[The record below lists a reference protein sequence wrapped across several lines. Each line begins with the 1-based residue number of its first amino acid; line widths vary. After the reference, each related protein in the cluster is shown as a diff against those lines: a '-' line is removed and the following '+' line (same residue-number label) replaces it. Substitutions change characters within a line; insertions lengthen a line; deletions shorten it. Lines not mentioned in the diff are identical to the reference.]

1 MDPITFFVV
10 AGTIATVTFSWA
22 NFLMNNKLK
31 KEEDLDETEQR
42 ILELMGRFKYVSNL
56 RLEMLD
62 KKIEEIKRVIRE
74 ANEVYS
80 TLTVKI
86 TDLMKLKDNFMNIEE
101 EISENHDEFPKGVD
115 FSEHKEFKK
124 EKEYYD
130 LGVEEIEED
139 KIEVTESNVE
149 KRILS
154 LYDEGYTD
162 VEIAKKLG
170 IGVGEVQL
178 MIGLFRRGR

>member
-1 MDPITFFVV
+1 VDPITLFVV

-22 NFLMNNKLK
+22 NFLINAKLK
-31 KEEDLDETEQR
+31 KEEDLDEAEQR

-62 KKIEEIKRVIRE
+62 KKIEEVKRVIRE

-86 TDLMKLKDNFMNIEE
+86 TDLMRLKENFINVEE
-101 EISENHDEFPKGVD
+101 ELMDTSD
-115 FSEHKEFKK
+115 FSGKKKALEVQKVDKEI
-124 EKEYYD
+124 
-130 LGVEEIEED
+130 VEGSDESRDENDNIIETN
-139 KIEVTESNVE
+139 IE

>member
-1 MDPITFFVV
+1 MDPVTFFVI

-22 NFLMNNKLK
+22 NFLMNTKLK
-31 KEEDLDETEQR
+31 KEEDLDEAEQR

-62 KKIEEIKRVIRE
+62 KKIDEIKKVIRE

-86 TDLMKLKDNFMNIEE
+86 TDLMRLKEDFINVEE
-101 EISENHDEFPKGVD
+101 ELNSNSKVSG
-115 FSEHKEFKK
+115 K
-124 EKEYYD
+124 EKE
-130 LGVEEIEED
+130 VKEIVDHESFEDKNTEILDEDKEED
-139 KIEVTESNVE
+139 IETNIE
-149 KRILS
+149 KKILS
-154 LYDEGYTD
+154 LHDEGYTD

-170 IGVGEVQL
+170 VGVGEVQL